1 MNLTKDQKKQK
12 SQDLASEITASG
24 TLFFTAYQGLKFV
37 DMAELR
43 KQLAPAGAKFRV
55 ERNAIVDHAI
65 RQANIE
71 GADEKLFQGPTAIA
85 VGGDIAAVAKTLVDF
100 QKKFTA
106 LKLRACYSDGVW
118 YNEDQVKQLATMVPK
133 KKTCPSWPV
142 RCTTRSPSLR
152 KCCKLRYGILPT
164 LSKPWK
170 TNNKANSNVRADV
183 GCAENGCFC
192 ARKRYGSD
200 FGFWQA

>member
-43 KQLAPAGAKFRV
+43 AQLAPTGAKFRV

-65 RQANIE
+65 RQAKIE

-100 QKKFTA
+100 QKKFAA
-106 LKLRACYSDGVW
+106 LKLRACYSDGVCGRRVV
-118 YNEDQVKQLATMVPK
+118 QRGGA
-133 KKTCPSWPV
+133 V
-142 RCTTRSPSLR
+142 RASAASSDTGFC
-152 KCCKLRYGILPT
+152 LRYQSRGRQTKRQIITADGFTVRSCFGLR
-164 LSKPWK
+164 
-170 TNNKANSNVRADV
+170 SN
-183 GCAENGCFC
+183 F
-192 ARKRYGSD
+192 
-200 FGFWQA
+200 FWAGA

>member
-12 SQDLASEITASG
+12 SQDLASEITTCG

-43 KQLAPAGAKFRV
+43 KQLAPTGAKFRV
-55 ERNAIVDHAI
+55 ERNAIVQHAI
-65 RQANIE
+65 RQANVE

-100 QKKFTA
+100 QKKFAA

-118 YNEDQVKQLATMVPK
+118 YSEEQVKQLATIGTK
-133 KKTCPSWPV
+133 EEN
-142 RCTTRSPSLR
+142 
-152 KCCKLRYGILPT
+152 
-164 LSKPWK
+164 LSKLAGALYNAVAQSAQVLQAPIRDFAYVI
-170 TNNKANSNVRADV
+170 KAVEDKQ
-183 GCAENGCFC
+183 NG
-192 ARKRYGSD
+192 K
-200 FGFWQA
+200 

>member
-43 KQLAPAGAKFRV
+43 KQLAPTGAKFRV

-71 GADEKLFQGPTAIA
+71 GADEKLFQGPPAIA
-85 VGGDIAAVAKTLVDF
+85 VGTDFAAVAKTLVDF
-100 QKKFTA
+100 HKKFAA
-106 LKLRACYSDGVW
+106 LKLLACYSDGVW
-118 YNEDQVKQLATMVPK
+118 YN
-133 KKTCPSWPV
+133 
-142 RCTTRSPSLR
+142 
-152 KCCKLRYGILPT
+152 
-164 LSKPWK
+164 
-170 TNNKANSNVRADV
+170 
-183 GCAENGCFC
+183 
-192 ARKRYGSD
+192 
-200 FGFWQA
+200 

>member
-100 QKKFTA
+100 QKKFTS

-118 YNEDQVKQLATMVPK
+118 YNEDQVKQLATIGTK
-133 KKTCPSWPV
+133 EEN
-142 RCTTRSPSLR
+142 
-152 KCCKLRYGILPT
+152 
-164 LSKPWK
+164 LSKLAGALYNAVAQSAQVLQAPIRDFAYVI
-170 TNNKANSNVRADV
+170 KALEDKQQ
-183 GCAENGCFC
+183 G
-192 ARKRYGSD
+192 K
-200 FGFWQA
+200 